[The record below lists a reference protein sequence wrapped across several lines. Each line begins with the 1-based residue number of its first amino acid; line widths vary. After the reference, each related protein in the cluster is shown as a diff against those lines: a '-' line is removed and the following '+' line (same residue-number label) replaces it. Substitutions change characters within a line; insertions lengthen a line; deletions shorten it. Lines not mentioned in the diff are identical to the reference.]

1 MSTVL
6 ASQGGVMPSDVPA
19 CDPFAWTELASCWD
33 AGDFGV
39 VHDWLGLRWNHLIQ
53 TRPDGHADKDAR
65 FLQALAFAALAFH
78 FTQNQKQD
86 GAALVADDA
95 LSLLPDYLPSHRGLE
110 VAPVIASLSA
120 LRPLL
125 EGLAPEDDCPMRPFT
140 FNRLSYTSTGP

>member
-1 MSTVL
+1 MTTVL
-6 ASQGGVMPSDVPA
+6 AGQCGSMPPEVRA
-19 CDPFAWTELASCWD
+19 CDPFAWAELADFWD
-33 AGDFGV
+33 AGDFRA

-53 TRPDGHADKDAR
+53 TRPGGHADKDAR

-95 LSLLPDYLPSHRGLE
+95 LSMLPGYLPLYRGLD
-110 VAPVIASLSA
+110 VAPVIATLST

-140 FNRLSYTSTGP
+140 FNRLSYTSPGS

>member
-1 MSTVL
+1 MTTVL
-6 ASQGGVMPSDVPA
+6 AGLNGSAPSEVLT
-19 CDPFAWTELASCWD
+19 CDPFAWAELAACWN
-33 AGDFGV
+33 AGDFRE
-39 VHDWLGLRWNHLIQ
+39 VHDWLGLRWNYLIQ
-53 TRPDGHADKDAR
+53 TRPGGHEDKDAR

-78 FTQNQKQD
+78 FTQNQKQE

-95 LSLLPDYLPSHRGLE
+95 LSMLPAYLPSYRGLD

-140 FNRLSYTSTGP
+140 FKRLSYTSTGP